1 MTLINMKDCK
11 GIGKV
16 LFQLTISTRIGKVS
30 FQLTT
35 LSGNGNV
42 PFLLKNFRG
51 NGMIPSQLK
60 TFKRNGKVPS
70 QLTTLSG
77 NGMITDRKAQ
87 SAVWG
92 LLSILVLV
100 ILAGGLVDIYRLY
113 AARNW
118 AYSVAQEAALAGV
131 SRGRE
136 WNSMLTSGK
145 VGLDE
150 DVARDV
156 SQQIVQSAMQ
166 MRGITGYQVVIHI
179 LPDPLGGTVADFP
192 PRPVR
197 LGENLSDW
205 SSDEPAVGVYLEVP
219 VQWTILDSFGIDQ
232 KVVRVFAAAGVA
244 Q

>member
-1 MTLINMKDCK
+1 MSQIPMRTFKGFWLI
-11 GIGKV
+11 
-16 LFQLTISTRIGKVS
+16 LISNKH
-30 FQLTT
+30 LH
-35 LSGNGNV
+35 
-42 PFLLKNFRG
+42 K
-51 NGMIPSQLK
+51 NGM
-60 TFKRNGKVPS
+60 V
-70 QLTTLSG
+70 
-77 NGMITDRKAQ
+77 TDRKAQ

-136 WNSMLTSGK
+136 WNTMLTSGT

-150 DVARDV
+150 DMASEVA
-156 SQQIVQSAMQ
+156 QQIVQSAMQ

-179 LPDPLGGTVADFP
+179 LPDPLGGTIVGFP

-205 SSDEPAVGVYLEVP
+205 SSYEPAVGVYLVVP
-219 VQWTILDSFGIDQ
+219 VQWTILNSFGIDQ
-232 KVVRVFAAAGVA
+232 KEVHVFAAAGVA